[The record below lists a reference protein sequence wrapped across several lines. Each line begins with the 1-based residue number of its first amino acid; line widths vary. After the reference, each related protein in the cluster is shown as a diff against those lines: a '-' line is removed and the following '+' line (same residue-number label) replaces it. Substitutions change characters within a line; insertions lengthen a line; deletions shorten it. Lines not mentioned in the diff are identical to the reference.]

1 MPWPSPSQ
9 LKTSFSLS
17 GDWCESPVNKSK
29 RTMMCPENEEC
40 WFGTCS
46 HETCGFADVY
56 SLPNEPHLT
65 ELPAKWNKWQ
75 DIEGRLVKH
84 EETGSVANLHSCIES
99 IATKFFKHC
108 FVKRL
113 QSKSYEADKAKSA
126 NPDSDTAVLQMNFAD
141 NFTCMAQDEV
151 SRLIG
156 TRLKWHC
163 SLQLLV
169 PVQCHMTVI
178 ISDCLHHDKTSLV
191 VFLDEMLSVRMARV
205 KNSHFEKIW
214 SSTVSTSTMNNQQ
227 VGVFIA
233 IMAVGGK

>member
-1 MPWPSPSQ
+1 
-9 LKTSFSLS
+9 
-17 GDWCESPVNKSK
+17 
-29 RTMMCPENEEC
+29 MMCPENEEC

-46 HETCGFADVY
+46 HESCGFADVY

-75 DIEGRLVKH
+75 DIEGWLVKH
-84 EETGSVANLHSCIES
+84 EETGGVANLHSCIES

-151 SRLIG
+151 QSAHWNQAQVTLFTAVTGSSAMSHDCNYQRLSAPRQDFSR
-156 TRLKWHC
+156 
-163 SLQLLV
+163 
-169 PVQCHMTVI
+169 
-178 ISDCLHHDKTSLV
+178 
-191 VFLDEMLSVRMARV
+191 RV
-205 KNSHFEKIW
+205 SR
-214 SSTVSTSTMNNQQ
+214 
-227 VGVFIA
+227 
-233 IMAVGGK
+233 